1 MKFRSVSRKTYTHR
15 MCEGVKV
22 NVAVDKKNWHWRS
35 AAGTSISEVV

>member
-22 NVAVDKKNWHWRS
+22 NVAVDKKKLALEECCGH
-35 AAGTSISEVV
+35 EYQ